1 VNPGLVLGRV
11 AGVRISVHWSWLI
24 VFALIAWT
32 LAAVVFPEQNPGHS
46 DGAYATMAVVAS
58 AAFFGSLLLHELGHA
73 VQARRESMEIE
84 GITLWL
90 FGGVAAFRGE
100 FPSALA
106 ELRIA
111 LAGPLVT
118 AVLASI
124 FGLMTAVALPDPAG
138 GVLAWLAV
146 MNLLLLGFNLL
157 PALPLDGGRVLHA
170 LVWGRTRDRRRATSV
185 GAGAGRAL
193 GFVMIAG
200 GLALVLGGA
209 AGSGIWFAFLGWFL
223 LQAAMAEQRDL
234 ALREALG
241 GLRVEDLMVHR
252 PVVAPAG
259 EPLNRFIDEV
269 AHVHRFTTYPVVDDG
284 KVVGLLPFARVA
296 ATPRV
301 RWDDSTVRDCML
313 SLAESAVV
321 SPGAPLLDALAE
333 MERQGR
339 TRALVLEEGE
349 LAGLLSITDVGRLVT
364 EALATRKDAHR

>member
-313 SLAESAVV
+313 SLAECAVV